1 MPRLVGQRSNTG
13 ANITVLI
20 ILIAI
25 FGVLLEYFGVIDIV
39 PSFGREGRYFQLK
52 GQATFTHILHQE
64 KLMVF
69 GHSVFNQKSLI

>member
-20 ILIAI
+20 ILLAI

-39 PSFGREGRYFQLK
+39 RGFGREGRNFQLK
-52 GQATFTHILHQE
+52 SQLTNEQVTEQL
-64 KLMVF
+64 
-69 GHSVFNQKSLI
+69 NQ

>member
-20 ILIAI
+20 TLVAI

-39 PSFGREGRYFQLK
+39 PGFGREGRYFQLK
-52 GQATFTHILHQE
+52 IQSTNEQVTGQP
-64 KLMVF
+64 
-69 GHSVFNQKSLI
+69 NQ

>member
-25 FGVLLEYFGVIDIV
+25 FGVLLEYFGMIDIV
-39 PSFGREGRYFQLK
+39 PGFGREGRYFQIK
-52 GQATFTHILHQE
+52 GQATNEQVIEQQ
-64 KLMVF
+64 
-69 GHSVFNQKSLI
+69 N